1 MCTVLMLNQRPKD
14 VQILNFLKK
23 KNFLKTLFR
32 LSWHFLHIFENFDQ
46 GCTSYI
52 VESYSSKE
60 MSIRFSTS
68 FGQFLLIWSPWEKQ
82 QQEKKARNTI
92 SFPVKQKNIL
102 TLY

>member
-1 MCTVLMLNQRPKD
+1 MYVYFTYVHQRPKD
-14 VQILNFLKK
+14 EQILNFLKK

-32 LSWHFLHIFENFDQ
+32 PSWHFLHIFENFDQ

-82 QQEKKARNTI
+82 QQEKK
-92 SFPVKQKNIL
+92 QGIL
-102 TLY
+102 YLFL

>member
-1 MCTVLMLNQRPKD
+1 MLHQRPKD
-14 VQILNFLKK
+14 EQILNFLKK
-23 KNFLKTLFR
+23 KNFLKTLFC

-82 QQEKKARNTI
+82 QQEKKSKEYYIFSCKTKKHPD
-92 SFPVKQKNIL
+92 SLLV
-102 TLY
+102 